1 MKVVICGAGQV
12 GYGIA
17 ERLAAEQNDVSVI
30 DSSSKL
36 IAAIGD
42 QLDVRGFVGNGAHP
56 DVLAQAGADEA
67 DMIIAVTLYDEVNM
81 VACQV
86 AHSLFNVPTKVARVR
101 AQSYLQGRWRN
112 LFAREN
118 LPIDVIISPEIE
130 VGDMVLRRLSLPGA
144 VETMRFA
151 DDQVVVIGVNC
162 EEDCPVVDTPLRQL
176 TDLFPDL
183 GSVVVGIN
191 RGGKLFAPKSSDSML
206 VGDLAYVVAR
216 RDQVRRTLGIFGH
229 EEPEATRVVIA
240 GGGNI
245 GLYVAR
251 ALEQRQTST
260 RVKIIESSRERA
272 VGIANELKRTVILHG
287 SALDQGILEEADVET
302 ADTMITL
309 TNDDEVNILSCVMAK
324 KLGCKRNLSLLNN
337 PSYPAFAN
345 ALGIDA
351 FINPR
356 AVTISRILQHVR
368 RGRIRGVQSLHNG
381 AAEIIEAEA
390 LETSPLV
397 GRPLREV
404 DLQDGIRIGAVFRN
418 GKVLTPNGD
427 VQIQARDRIVIF
439 AMANRVRQVEQMFR
453 VSLEFF

>member
-36 IAAIGD
+36 IDAIGD
-42 QLDVRGFVGNGAHP
+42 QLDVRGFVGHGAHP
-56 DVLAQAGADEA
+56 DVLAQAGAEEA

-86 AHSLFNVPTKVARVR
+86 AHSLFNVPTKVARIR

-112 LFAREN
+112 LFSREN
-118 LPIDVIISPEIE
+118 MPIDVIISPEIE
-130 VGDMVLRRLSLPGA
+130 VGEMVLRRLSLPGA
-144 VETMRFA
+144 VETIRFA
-151 DDQVVVIGVNC
+151 DDEIVVVGIMC

-176 TDLFPDL
+176 TELFPDL
-183 GSVVVGIN
+183 GAVVVGVFRN
-191 RGGKLFAPKSSDSML
+191 NQLFVPKSSDSLL

-229 EEPEATRVVIA
+229 EEPEASRVVIA

-251 ALEQRQTST
+251 ALEQRQSNT
-260 RVKIIESSRERA
+260 KIKMIEASRDRA
-272 VGIANELKRTVILHG
+272 VANADELKRSVILHG
-287 SALDQGILEEADVET
+287 SALDQKILKEADVGD
-302 ADTMITL
+302 ADTMVAL
-309 TNDDEVNILSCVMAK
+309 TNEDEVNILSSVMAK
-324 KLGCKRNLSLLNN
+324 KLGCRRNLSLLNN

-356 AVTISRILQHVR
+356 AVTISKILQHVR
-368 RGRIRGVQSLHNG
+368 RGRIRGVHSLQNG
-381 AAEIIEAEA
+381 AAEVVEAEA
-390 LETSPLV
+390 LDTSPLV
-397 GRPLREV
+397 GRPLREI
-404 DLQDGIRIGAVFRN
+404 DLPSGIRIGAIFRA
-418 GKVLTPNGD
+418 GKVITPNGE
-427 VQIQARDRIVIF
+427 VQIQAQDRIVIF
-439 AMANRVRQVEQMFR
+439 AVANRVRQVEQMFR